1 MQQSYTISG
10 QAIIGRDFTVIP
22 ATITVENGVI
32 TALEEESR
40 APDQWIVPRFFNAHT
55 HLADTVAMDT
65 PIDGSLSELVAP
77 PDGLKHRILRSTSSS
92 DLTRAMAASLQM
104 MGATGTGGCLD
115 FREGGSEGVRA
126 LQNAQCS
133 SDLDVII
140 LGRDGGE
147 GEADGLGISSTKEK
161 KDFETAVATIKSEGK
176 ILALHAGEKD
186 TGDIEDALAFEPDL
200 LVHMTHADHHHLRQC
215 ADAGI
220 PIAVC
225 PRSNWV
231 LGVTDGNARPP
242 IRDMLNCGCEVL
254 LGTDNVM
261 FVQPDMLREM
271 TFTGTIYQC
280 TPSELLS
287 MATAGSALFAQPY
300 FLEVGNPA
308 RFFTVDPLRE
318 NLHYSRDILKSVCYR
333 LFCI

>member
-1 MQQSYTISG
+1 MQESYTISG
-10 QAIIGRDFTVIP
+10 QAIVGRDFTVIP
-22 ATITVENGVI
+22 ATITVKDGIIAAV
-32 TALEEESR
+32 EEDSG
-40 APDQWIVPRFFNAHT
+40 APDQWIVPCFFNAHT

-65 PIDGSLSELVAP
+65 PVNGTLSELVAP
-77 PDGLKHRILRSTSSS
+77 PDGLKHRILRSTPSS
-92 DLTRAMAASLQM
+92 DLTGAMAASLQM

-126 LQNAQCS
+126 LQKARRS

-147 GEADGLGISSTKEK
+147 AEADGLGISSTKEK
-161 KDFETAVATIKSEGK
+161 KSFEPAVAAMKSEGK

-186 TGDIEDALAFEPDL
+186 TRDIEDALTYDPDL
-200 LVHMTHADHHHLRQC
+200 LVHMTHAKHHHLRQC

-231 LGVTDGNARPP
+231 LGVTDGNTRPP
-242 IRDMLNCGCEVL
+242 IREMLELGCTVL

-271 TFTGTIYQC
+271 AFTGTIYRC
-280 TPSELLS
+280 LPEELLS
-287 MATAGSALFAQPY
+287 MAMTGSALFAQPY

-308 RFFTVDPLRE
+308 RFFTVDPVRE
-318 NLHYSRDILKSVCYR
+318 NLRYSRDILKSVCFR

>member
-10 QAIIGRDFTVIP
+10 QAIVGRDFMVIP
-22 ATITVENGVI
+22 ATITVKDGII
-32 TALEEESR
+32 TALEEDPR

-65 PIDGSLSELVAP
+65 PVNGTLSELVAP
-77 PDGLKHRILRSTSSS
+77 PDGLKHRILRSTLTS
-92 DLTRAMAASLQM
+92 DLTEAMGASLQM
-104 MGATGTGGCLD
+104 MDATGTGGCLD
-115 FREGGSEGVRA
+115 FREGGPEGVRA
-126 LQNAQCS
+126 LQKAQYS
-133 SDLDVII
+133 SDLDIII

-147 GEADGLGISSTKEK
+147 TEADGLGISSTKEK
-161 KDFETAVATIKSEGK
+161 KSFEPAVAAIKSEGK
-176 ILALHAGEKD
+176 ILALHAGEKN
-186 TGDIEDALAFEPDL
+186 TKDIEDAIAFEPDL

-231 LGVTDGNARPP
+231 LGVTDRNSRPP
-242 IRDMLNCGCEVL
+242 IREMLDCGCTVL
-254 LGTDNVM
+254 MGTDNVM

-271 TFTGTIYQC
+271 AFTGTISKC
-280 TPSELLS
+280 TPTELLN
-287 MATAGSALFAQPY
+287 MAIAGSSLFAQSY

-308 RFFTVDPLRE
+308 RFFTVDPKRE
-318 NLHYSRDILKSVCYR
+318 NLRYSRDILKSVCYR